1 MIKVIIAVIVVG
13 IVFVLME
20 NARELSR
27 FKTVHYQIVSP
38 KLSGLHGEKKL
49 IHLSDLHDKCYGTD
63 NEPLLRAIR
72 KEQPDLILIS
82 GDMLVGVV
90 GGTYQNAVKLMEK
103 LTKIAPVYYTN
114 GNHEQRLKERTA
126 KYGDVYAGYKKSL
139 ESADVTF
146 LENERAELMLD
157 DCKVTLY
164 GLEIPLKCYERFEE
178 NPLGVQCIKE
188 CIGAP
193 DSESY
198 NILLAHNPM
207 YFEDYKEWGADL
219 VLAGHLHGG
228 VIRIPG
234 IGGLISPQAALIPK
248 YSGELTKED
257 GSYMSLSKGLGTH
270 TVNLRMFNP
279 AELIVLHLR
288 AE

>member
-1 MIKVIIAVIVVG
+1 MIKVIIAVVVVG
-13 IVFVLME
+13 IVFALME

-38 KLSGLHGEKKL
+38 KLSGLYGEKKL

-146 LENERAELMLD
+146 LEN
-157 DCKVTLY
+157 V
-164 GLEIPLKCYERFEE
+164 
-178 NPLGVQCIKE
+178 
-188 CIGAP
+188 
-193 DSESY
+193 
-198 NILLAHNPM
+198 
-207 YFEDYKEWGADL
+207 
-219 VLAGHLHGG
+219 
-228 VIRIPG
+228 
-234 IGGLISPQAALIPK
+234 
-248 YSGELTKED
+248 
-257 GSYMSLSKGLGTH
+257 
-270 TVNLRMFNP
+270 
-279 AELIVLHLR
+279 
-288 AE
+288 

>member
-1 MIKVIIAVIVVG
+1 MIKVIIAVMIVG
-13 IVFVLME
+13 IAFVLLE

-38 KLSGLHGEKKL
+38 RLSGLYGEKKL
-49 IHLSDLHDKCYGTD
+49 IHLSDLHDKCYGID

-90 GGTYQNAVKLMEK
+90 GGSYQNAVKLMEQ

-126 KYGDVYAGYKKSL
+126 KYGDVYAVYKKSL
-139 ESADVTF
+139 EEAGVIF

-157 DCKVTLY
+157 DCKVSLY
-164 GLEIPLKCYERFEE
+164 GLEIPLACYERFEE
-178 NPLGVQCIKE
+178 NPLGVQCIE
-188 CIGAP
+188 ERIGLSDCA
-193 DSESY
+193 SY

-207 YFEDYKEWGADL
+207 YFEDYKNWGADL

-234 IGGLISPQAALIPK
+234 IGGLISPQAVLIPK